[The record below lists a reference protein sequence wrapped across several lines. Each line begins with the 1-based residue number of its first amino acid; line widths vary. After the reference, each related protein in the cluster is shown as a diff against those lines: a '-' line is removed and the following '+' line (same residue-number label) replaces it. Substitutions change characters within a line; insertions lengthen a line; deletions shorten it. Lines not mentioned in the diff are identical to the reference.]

1 MMIIVMII
9 IIYFLC
15 LEKSCKFVKSS
26 YTFIYWFIS
35 PTYTR

>member
-1 MMIIVMII
+1 MMIIVM

-15 LEKSCKFVKSS
+15 LEKSRKFVKSS